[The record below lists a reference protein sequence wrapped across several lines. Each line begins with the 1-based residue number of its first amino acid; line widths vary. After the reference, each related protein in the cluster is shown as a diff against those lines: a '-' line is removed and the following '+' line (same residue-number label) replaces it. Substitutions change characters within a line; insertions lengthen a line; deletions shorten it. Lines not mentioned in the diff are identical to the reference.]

1 MAVINYKKEYVSFD
15 YKEGWSNDPWAIP
28 SIEFFI
34 HVWQRAS
41 NLKDVVDTFEQAF
54 QMHGNTERHRL
65 LLDAISSRAS
75 RWRDKGVE
83 LQYLGKTSS
92 LDALK
97 RLARQECF

>member
-1 MAVINYKKEYVSFD
+1 MAIINYKKEYVSFD
-15 YKEGWSNDPWAIP
+15 YRVSYPDYAVP

-34 HVWQRAS
+34 HVWQRAN
-41 NLKDVVDTFEQAF
+41 NLQDVKDTFEHAF
-54 QMHGNTERHRL
+54 EIHGNAKYSL
-65 LLDAISSRAS
+65 LLDAISSRAC

-97 RLARQECF
+97 RLARQECL